1 MNKFFIIN
9 VLDKLYKPPLG
20 GMCQNSTNIYSQ
32 MITYSDTYIP
42 RWLIMK
48 SSKLL

>member
-20 GMCQNSTNIYSQ
+20 GDVSEFNKYLLADDYLFGHIH
-32 MITYSDTYIP
+32 
-42 RWLIMK
+42 
-48 SSKLL
+48 SKVAYNEVI